1 MKRKR
6 TASEN
11 EGDYVKV
18 GDLLFAKLTAEKRW
32 MYSVIF
38 EQETKVSGKCCKH
51 IIGLTRRVLY
61 IMNE

>member
-32 MYSVIF
+32 MYSVSAKFLNKRLKSVESAVNISLV
-38 EQETKVSGKCCKH
+38 K
-51 IIGLTRRVLY
+51 
-61 IMNE
+61 